1 MRHALYCGNEEP
13 TVGELL
19 DDPIA
24 SLLRAR
30 DRLHIDDVL
39 DAVKDARR
47 RLAAR
52 TARRDAERR
61 PAA

>member
-19 DDPIA
+19 NDPIA

-30 DRLHIDDVL
+30 DRLRIDDVL
-39 DAVKDARR
+39 DAVENAKRS
-47 RLAAR
+47 LAAR
-52 TARRDAERR
+52 SARQDRERR
-61 PAA
+61 SAA